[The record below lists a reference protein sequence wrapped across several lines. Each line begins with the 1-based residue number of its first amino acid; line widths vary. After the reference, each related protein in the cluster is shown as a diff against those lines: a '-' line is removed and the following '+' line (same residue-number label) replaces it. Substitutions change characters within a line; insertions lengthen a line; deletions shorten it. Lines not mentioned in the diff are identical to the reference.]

1 MARNPAAQLR
11 GLLPRPVRRRVQAS
25 LTYLLLIVLILG
37 IAVGVY
43 EGGVH
48 LAELTSAQITLGELP
63 WALALSLIRILLS
76 YCFALAFAFVAG
88 LAAARTRVG
97 EKIILPALD
106 ILQSIP
112 IVGFFPAA
120 ISFFIGITQGH
131 RLGVEMAACFLIFT
145 CQSWNLAFAV
155 YEAVK
160 TLPQDQLDAAD
171 GFGLAGSRRF
181 WRLFAPAC
189 VPRLVYNSMLS
200 WTNGW
205 FFLVAAE
212 IIAVGSVKY
221 HLPGIGSFLQRAA
234 ADGDLRLVV
243 WGLVSLTALIIA
255 FDAFVWR
262 PLAHWS
268 ARFKQDFSGG
278 TAEFRSLSPSW
289 FTTTALSRPFRPLRR
304 RFLRMLRILAKP
316 WAWALREILLPLLWD
331 LPSHLIRGGVKILR
345 PIGPAAIVALA
356 LLAGLGVFAAGRLV
370 VRALLPPWPAM
381 AGEIPLAIL
390 ASTARLTLALALSL
404 AWVLPVVLWT
414 WNRPRLRQFLTTIAQ
429 VGASLPATAL
439 FPLIFLVTIRWLGGG
454 IELTSLVLL
463 LSGMQWYILFN
474 ALGGAS
480 TIPSDLAD
488 ATRSLGLSKRQ
499 TWIRLVLPAIRAP
512 LITGSLTAWGGG
524 WNALVVSEYVTYQD
538 RVLSVNGIGAL
549 LNRAVYQQGDTRAIT
564 LCIAALIGWIVL
576 INGLVWRPL
585 YRTASERYKFDA
597 L

>member
-1 MARNPAAQLR
+1 MPRMSTQLR
-11 GLLPRPVRRRVQAS
+11 GLLPRTVRKRVQAS
-25 LTYLLLIVLILG
+25 LTYLLLIVLVLG
-37 IAVGVY
+37 AAVGVY
-43 EGGVH
+43 QGGVR
-48 LAELTSAQITLGELP
+48 LAELTSERITLGELP
-63 WALALSLIRILLS
+63 WALGLSLIRILAS
-76 YCFALAFAFVAG
+76 YCLALAFAFVAG
-88 LAAARTRVG
+88 LSAARTRLG
-97 EKIILPALD
+97 EKLILPALD

-131 RLGVEMAACFLIFT
+131 RLGIEMAACFLIFT

-160 TLPQDQLDAAD
+160 TLPQDQIDAAD
-171 GFGLAGSRRF
+171 SFGMAGSQRF
-181 WRLFAPAC
+181 WKLFAPAC

-234 ADGDLRLVV
+234 EHGDLRLVI
-243 WGLVSLTALIIA
+243 WGLVALTGLIVA

-268 ARFKQDFSGG
+268 ERFNQDSSGG
-278 TAEFRSLSPSW
+278 MPDYRSVSPSW
-289 FTTTALSRPFRPLRR
+289 FRGGALSRVLRPLRLR
-304 RFLRMLRILAKP
+304 LWRMLRILARP
-316 WAWALREILLPLLWD
+316 WAWALRDILLPLVWD
-331 LPSHLIRGGVKILR
+331 LPSHLVRGIVRSLK
-345 PIGPAAIVALA
+345 PIAPAATVLLVILVILGAL
-356 LLAGLGVFAAGRLV
+356 AAGRAV

-390 ASTARLTLALALSL
+390 ASTARITLALALSL

-439 FPLIFLVTIRWLGGG
+439 FPLIFLVTLRWLGGG

-480 TIPSDLAD
+480 TIPSDLAE
-488 ATRSLGLSKRQ
+488 ATRSLGLSRRQ
-499 TWIRLVLPAIRAP
+499 TWTHLVLPAIRPP

-524 WNALVVSEYVTYQD
+524 WNALVVSEYVTYRDQ
-538 RVLSVNGIGAL
+538 VLSVNGIGAL

-564 LCIAALIGWIVL
+564 FCIAALIGWVVL

-585 YRTASERYKFDA
+585 YRTAAERYKFDA